1 MINPLMFGAA
11 GSGSGVSAS
20 AAGDAARA
28 RSAAGSAKR
37 DVSYLEDRLE
47 RLSLVCMAMWSLLQD
62 KTKLSEEDLL
72 ERVKMID
79 LMDGVEDGKATRG
92 AQKCHACNRV
102 MSARHRKC
110 LYCGAEKL
118 AQSAFDA
125 I

>member
-1 MINPLMFGAA
+1 MINPLLFGHAA
-11 GSGSGVSAS
+11 SVGSGSAT

-28 RSAAGSAKR
+28 SSAAGSAKR
-37 DVSYLEDRLE
+37 DVAHLEDRLE

-62 KTKLSEEDLL
+62 KTKLTEDDLL
-72 ERVKMID
+72 QRVKLID
-79 LMDGVEDGKATRG
+79 LMDGVQDGKATRG
-92 AQKCHACNRV
+92 VQKCHACNRV

-110 LYCGAEKL
+110 LYCGADKL

>member
-1 MINPLMFGAA
+1 MINPLLFGAA
-11 GSGSGVSAS
+11 ASTGASAS
-20 AAGDAARA
+20 SAAEAARA
-28 RSAAGSAKR
+28 GSAAGSAKR
-37 DVSYLEDRLE
+37 DVAHLEDRLE
-47 RLSLVCMAMWSLLQD
+47 RLSLVCMAMWSLIQD
-62 KTKLSEEDLL
+62 KTKLTEADLL

-79 LMDGVEDGKATRG
+79 MMDGVEDGKASRTI
-92 AQKCHACNRV
+92 QKCHACNRT

>member
-1 MINPLMFGAA
+1 MINPLIFGH
-11 GSGSGVSAS
+11 GGSGVGSGISAS
-20 AAGDAARA
+20 EGARAAAAAGNAQ
-28 RSAAGSAKR
+28 R
-37 DVSYLEDRLE
+37 DVAHLEDRIE
-47 RLSLVCMAMWSLLQD
+47 RLSLVCMAMWSLIQD
-62 KTKLSEEDLL
+62 KTRLSESDLL

-92 AQKCHACNRV
+92 VQKCHACQRV
-102 MSARHRKC
+102 MSPRHRRC

>member
-1 MINPLMFGAA
+1 MINPLMFGGA
-11 GSGSGVSAS
+11 GASSGGSSTS
-20 AAGDAARA
+20 AGDAARA
-28 RSAAGSAKR
+28 SSAAGSAKR
-37 DVSYLEDRLE
+37 DVAQLEDRLE
-47 RLSLVCMAMWSLLQD
+47 RLSLVCMAMWSLIQD
-62 KTKLSEEDLL
+62 KTKLTEADLM

-79 LMDGVEDGKATRG
+79 LMDGVEDGKATRNV
-92 AQKCHACNRV
+92 QKCHACNRT

>member
-1 MINPLMFGAA
+1 MINPLLFGHASSMGA
-11 GSGSGVSAS
+11 GAS
-20 AAGDAARA
+20 TSAGDAARA
-28 RSAAGSAKR
+28 SSAAGSAKR
-37 DVSYLEDRLE
+37 DVTHLEDRLE

-62 KTKLSEEDLL
+62 KTKLTEDDLL

-92 AQKCHACNRV
+92 VQKCQGCNRV

-118 AQSAFDA
+118 AKSAFDA

>member
-1 MINPLMFGAA
+1 MINPLLFGGA
-11 GSGSGVSAS
+11 GSTSGVSS
-20 AAGDAARA
+20 TAAGDAARA
-28 RSAAGSAKR
+28 ASSTGNAKR
-37 DVSYLEDRLE
+37 DVAHLEDRLE

-62 KTKLSEEDLL
+62 KTKLTEADLM

-79 LMDGVEDGKATRG
+79 LMDGVEDGKATRNV
-92 AQKCHACNRV
+92 QKCHACNRT